1 MTDKAKYLVCNILDY
16 AFTYGGTAGVIIY
29 NYVSP
34 ANSMPFKISF
44 TGIILVVAL
53 IFFMKASFEKHYREK
68 HDTLLQQLAEATEPE
83 TKKKISDKIN
93 EHKIKNNIYQ
103 RLMLLL
109 PFIVLFVVSWFG
121 EVMLSSLRGTVGLI
135 LISLSAGSVMN
146 VIKKPIKEKIDLKK
160 ITK

>member
-34 ANSMPFKISF
+34 TNSMPFKISL

-53 IFFMKASFEKHYREK
+53 IFYMKASFEKHYREK
-68 HDTLLQQLAEATEPE
+68 HDNLLQQLAEATEPE
-83 TKKKISDKIN
+83 AKKKISEKIN

-121 EVMLSSLRGTVGLI
+121 QVMLSSLRGTVGLI

-146 VIKKPIKEKIDLKK
+146 VIKKPIKEKIDLAK

>member
-16 AFTYGGTAGVIIY
+16 AFTYGGSAAVIIY
-29 NYVSP
+29 NYISP
-34 ANSMPFKISF
+34 ANSMPFKISL

-68 HDTLLQQLAEATEPE
+68 HDNLLQQLAEATDPE
-83 TKKKISDKIN
+83 AKKKISDKIN

-121 EVMLSSLRGTVGLI
+121 QVMLSSLRGTVGLI

-146 VIKKPIKEKIDLKK
+146 IIKKPIKEKIDLAK

>member
-16 AFTYGGTAGVIIY
+16 AFTYGGSAAVIIY
-29 NYVSP
+29 NYISP
-34 ANSMPFKISF
+34 QNSVGFKISF
-44 TGIILVVAL
+44 TGIILIVAL

-68 HDTLLQQLAEATEPE
+68 HDNLLQQLAQATDPE
-83 TKKKISDKIN
+83 TKSKINDKIN

-109 PFIVLFVVSWFG
+109 PFIVLFIVSWFG
-121 EVMLSSLRGTVGLI
+121 QLALGSLRGTVGLI
-135 LISLSAGSVMN
+135 LVSLSAGSVMN
-146 VIKKPIKEKIDLKK
+146 IIKKPLKEKLDLEK

>member
-16 AFTYGGTAGVIIY
+16 AFTYGGTASVIIY

-44 TGIILVVAL
+44 TGIILEVAM

-68 HDTLLQQLAEATEPE
+68 HDNLLQQLAEATDPE
-83 TKKKISDKIN
+83 AKKKISEKIN

-121 EVMLSSLRGTVGLI
+121 QVMLSSLRGTVGLI

-146 VIKKPIKEKIDLKK
+146 VIKKPIKEKIDLAK

>member
-34 ANSMPFKISF
+34 SNSMPFKISL

-53 IFFMKASFEKHYREK
+53 IFYMKASFEKHYREK
-68 HDTLLQQLAEATEPE
+68 HDNLLQQLAEATEPE
-83 TKKKISDKIN
+83 AKKKISEKIN
-93 EHKIKNNIYQ
+93 AHKIKNNIYQ

-135 LISLSAGSVMN
+135 LTSLSAGSVMN
-146 VIKKPIKEKIDLKK
+146 IIKKPIKEKIDLAK